1 MKSGERVNYK
11 SRELI
16 EMIMQAATDDG
27 DDGDGVDDD
36 GDHGDGV
43 DDDDRHLLLHE
54 SVHD

>member
-16 EMIMQAATDDG
+16 EMIMQAATDDV
-27 DDGDGVDDD
+27 DDGDGVDGD
-36 GDHGDGV
+36 DHGSV
-43 DDDDRHLLLHE
+43 DDDDCHLLLHE

>member
-1 MKSGERVNYK
+1 
-11 SRELI
+11 
-16 EMIMQAATDDG
+16 MIMQAATDDV

>member
-16 EMIMQAATDDG
+16 EMIMQAATDDV
-27 DDGDGVDDD
+27 DDGDGVDV
-36 GDHGDGV
+36 GDHG